1 MKCLVAIFA
10 IFTIVTPTF
19 AYSPFDQILRSSAD
33 LAVSD
38 IFQDASSK
46 DIELRICNVGNAMD
60 SESDML
66 VWAQKKG
73 GKIVKNIIQWVRFD
87 AGACRDFRVAGASD
101 FNIIGAEK
109 NYFAGAA
116 LLIGSRKENNLANN
130 KVIKYLSVTS
140 VNTTTPG
147 GNYNP
152 WTPVYSNTSGADF
165 VIRNIGFNRNITLTK
180 YYGSQNLS
188 NAVTAELCNM
198 GASVNTSQGVEI
210 SFQSNNNTVYYTTD
224 VSNWAANDCRTV
236 GIEVSRL
243 GITNIWWYNFT
254 VKANTS
260 GTNRISESNYSNNQS
275 DASVYVDYNGSNT
288 NNNAGNGSVQV
299 INPNGG
305 EVYNSDTYSSND
317 LILRAR
323 VTSYYKNIDWVDFEL
338 YRMNGAN
345 YGNGTLYRTERVY
358 GAFSWYNGD
367 YISVEK
373 TIDRRGFPD
382 DDYRL
387 RVVAHDASTYNTTYT
402 DWSDG
407 IFRIGAGTNNKTD
420 LEVRDIFQDSTSR
433 KIIAKI
439 CNKGVT
445 MPNSSSIQT
454 DFTLQSSRKVNSQ
467 FVWMQLNRDQCN
479 DISINPEDIGITSF
493 GTYSMTVKT
502 DVNNTIDDANREN
515 NTKTASLSI
524 TSGSSLLPDLVVE
537 NLKRDN
543 ANSLVAHICNRGG
556 NMTSYTSISAQ
567 FTVTDTNRTAIQY
580 VTTQLSSN
588 QCADIQTSLSGLN
601 MYQFNQY
608 LVKIDVDNQNQIA
621 ESNEF
626 NNSLSQ
632 RIYLDY

>member
-1 MKCLVAIFA
+1 M
-10 IFTIVTPTF
+10 
-19 AYSPFDQILRSSAD
+19 
-33 LAVSD
+33 
-38 IFQDASSK
+38 
-46 DIELRICNVGNAMD
+46 
-60 SESDML
+60 
-66 VWAQKKG
+66 
-73 GKIVKNIIQWVRFD
+73 
-87 AGACRDFRVAGASD
+87 
-101 FNIIGAEK
+101 
-109 NYFAGAA
+109 
-116 LLIGSRKENNLANN
+116 
-130 KVIKYLSVTS
+130 
-140 VNTTTPG
+140 
-147 GNYNP
+147 
-152 WTPVYSNTSGADF
+152 
-165 VIRNIGFNRNITLTK
+165 
-180 YYGSQNLS
+180 
-188 NAVTAELCNM
+188 
-198 GASVNTSQGVEI
+198 
-210 SFQSNNNTVYYTTD
+210 
-224 VSNWAANDCRTV
+224 
-236 GIEVSRL
+236 
-243 GITNIWWYNFT
+243 
-254 VKANTS
+254 
-260 GTNRISESNYSNNQS
+260 
-275 DASVYVDYNGSNT
+275 DYNGSNT
-288 NNNAGNGSVQV
+288 NNNTGNGNVQV

-305 EVYNSDTYSSND
+305 EVYNSDTYNSND

-407 IFRIGAGTNNKTD
+407 IFRIGAGTNNKAD
-420 LEVRDIFQDSTSR
+420 LEVRDIFQDSSSR

-439 CNKGVT
+439 CNKGVN
-445 MPNSSSIQT
+445 MPNSASIQT
-454 DFTLQSSRKVNSQ
+454 DFTLQSSGKVNSQ

-479 DISINPEDIGITSF
+479 DVSIYPEDIGITSF
-493 GTYSMTVKT
+493 GNHTMTVKT
-502 DVNNTIDDANREN
+502 DVNNTIEDAGREN
-515 NTKTASLSI
+515 NTKTVSLSI
-524 TSGSSLLPDLVVE
+524 SSGNSLLPDLVVE

-567 FTVTDTNRTAIQY
+567 FTVVDTNRTAIQY

-608 LVKIDVDNQNQIA
+608 LVKVDVDNQNQIA